1 MRRGS
6 NRPCRLIERWSGSL
20 YEEEL
25 GLVTGGEIG
34 ARCRTARDGFSLA
47 NGIKRAKVEV

>member
-6 NRPCRLIERWSGSL
+6 NRPCQLIERRSGSL

-34 ARCRTARDGFSLA
+34 ARMSLSRDGISLA